1 MEKIVGKIVYD
12 RDSKRYH
19 RYLVEGEEIVGT
31 IYLTKGA
38 AKVKQYQITLVPL
51 TEEEGIVQKQF

>member
-31 IYLTKGA
+31 IYLTKGTVKA
-38 AKVKQYQITLVPL
+38 KQYQITLIPL
-51 TEEEGIVQKQF
+51 TEEEETVQN